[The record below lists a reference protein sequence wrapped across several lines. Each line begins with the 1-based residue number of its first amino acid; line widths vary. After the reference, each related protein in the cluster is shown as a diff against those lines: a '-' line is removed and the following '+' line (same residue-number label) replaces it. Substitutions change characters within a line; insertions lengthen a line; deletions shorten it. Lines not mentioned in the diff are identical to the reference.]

1 MPARWSAPS
10 THWPWHWHR
19 LRAPPATEDSTADQP
34 PPESDETA
42 DSPLPEADAYLAG
55 LDKKLVELRIKR
67 TVLLLKYTAPHPD
80 EVQVAR
86 QLEQLRAARSRFLKR
101 LQKN

>member
-1 MPARWSAPS
+1 VIEHFLATPSQVSQQPAPQAVS
-10 THWPWHWHR
+10 
-19 LRAPPATEDSTADQP
+19 PATEDTTTDQP

-42 DSPLPEADAYLAG
+42 DSPPPESDAYLAG

-67 TVLLLKYTAPHPD
+67 TVLLLKYTNQHPD
-80 EVQVAR
+80 VVQVDR
-86 QLEQLRAARSRFLKR
+86 QLEQLRAERRRYLKR